1 MRNMAALIG
10 AGTMDRYPK
19 LRIGTLE
26 AGHGWLPFWMKR
38 LDEHAK
44 TIKAALPALREL
56 PGAYVTCGRYF
67 QSIEAPEG
75 AALTNAVID
84 LVGEDVLMYAS
95 DYPHSE
101 SHFPHTVEMV
111 MGWDMPVARKRK
123 LFWDNA
129 IRYYARCG
137 LS

>member
-1 MRNMAALIG
+1 MA
-10 AGTMDRYPK
+10 
-19 LRIGTLE
+19 
-26 AGHGWLPFWMKR
+26 R

-44 TIKAALPALREL
+44 TIKAALPEL
-56 PGAYVTCGRYF
+56 KGLPSAYVTNGRYF

-75 AALTNAVID
+75 PDLTNAVID

-95 DYPHSE
+95 DYPHGE

-111 MGWDMPVARKRK
+111 MGWKMSEARKRK

-137 LS
+137 HSVTPA